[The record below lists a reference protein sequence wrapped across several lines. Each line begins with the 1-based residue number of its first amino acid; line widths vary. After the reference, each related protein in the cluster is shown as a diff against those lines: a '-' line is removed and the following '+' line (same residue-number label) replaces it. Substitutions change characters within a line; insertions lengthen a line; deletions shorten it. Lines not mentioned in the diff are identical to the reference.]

1 MNKLTVLE
9 HNGERVLTTEQLAQ
23 AYECD
28 AKRISENFNRN
39 ADRFEEGKHYFKLE
53 GGALRAFK
61 EANPQIADT
70 LKYTSVLY
78 LWPRR
83 GASRHCKMLGTDK
96 AWEMFDE
103 LEETYFAVKETPI
116 LAQKVKETLSES
128 DKQKRAEAMLINA
141 RTRNAKLLA
150 DLAEKTNI
158 GTYKNVLVAKAA
170 NVAVNEPLLE
180 LPPSGRPHHNL
191 KYFCKMFGKKETWNF
206 QLGKILCKEKV
217 EKVDNVTGVWVE
229 DKAEHNNSQR
239 QNFEWYDDY
248 IIPVLKKILHKE
260 DN

>member
-1 MNKLTVLE
+1 MNKMEIFKSNEFGQVRTVVIDNEPWFVGKDVAECLGYSNTSDAISKHVDSE
-9 HNGERVLTTEQLAQ
+9 DKRVAKCDVPQKKGKSSYAVDTTIINESGL
-23 AYECD
+23 YSLIMSSKLPT
-28 AKRISENFNRN
+28 AKQFKRWVTSEV
-39 ADRFEEGKHYFKLE
+39 LP
-53 GGALRAFK
+53 ALRK
-61 EANPQIADT
+61 T
-70 LKYTSVLY
+70 GSYTV
-78 LWPRR
+78 
-83 GASRHCKMLGTDK
+83 K
-96 AWEMFDE
+96 AV
-103 LEETYFAVKETPI
+103 T
-116 LAQKVKETLSES
+116 SN

-217 EKVDNVTGVWVE
+217 EKVDSVTGVWVE

-248 IIPVLKKILHKE
+248 LIPVLKKILHKE

>member
-1 MNKLTVLE
+1 MNKMEIFKSNEFGQVRTVVIDNDPWFVGKDVAEALGYDSPSAAVSKKVDRE
-9 HNGERVLTTEQLAQ
+9 DRGLSKMETPSGVQEMTVINESGLYSLIMSSKLPT
-23 AYECD
+23 
-28 AKRISENFNRN
+28 AKRFKRWVTSEV
-39 ADRFEEGKHYFKLE
+39 LP
-53 GGALRAFK
+53 ALRKTGSYTVKA
-61 EANPQIADT
+61 IA
-70 LKYTSVLY
+70 
-78 LWPRR
+78 PN
-83 GASRHCKMLGTDK
+83 
-96 AWEMFDE
+96 
-103 LEETYFAVKETPI
+103 
-116 LAQKVKETLSES
+116 

-150 DLAEKTNI
+150 DLVEKTNI

-217 EKVDNVTGVWVE
+217 EKVDSVTGVWVE

>member
-1 MNKLTVLE
+1 MNKLTVVDY
-9 HNGERVLTTEQLAQ
+9 NGKRVLTTGQLAQ
-23 AYECD
+23 AYGCND
-28 AKRISENFNRN
+28 HSITKNYSDNK
-39 ADRFEEGKHYFKLE
+39 DRFIEGEHFFKVDGDDLKN
-53 GGALRAFK
+53 LRITK
-61 EANPQIADT
+61 SDLQISPKT
-70 LKYTSVLY
+70 RSVV
-78 LWPRR
+78 LWTRR

-103 LEETYFAVKETPI
+103 LEETYFTVKETPM

-150 DLAEKTNI
+150 ELAEKTNI

-248 IIPVLKKILHKE
+248 LIPVLKKILHKE